1 MTDRGFTLIEML
13 VAVMVSALLLTTT
26 YGIVTSVSRTRDRL
40 SSDGEGFHLARVIN
54 ERLAR
59 ELRGAYYSATNAA
72 SLFAGGLD
80 ENGVPFLQ
88 LATTAAT
95 PASGGSGIVVVR
107 YRLAEDGGGED
118 GKVLFRDEHPLNSQP
133 ASERPEQQLASG
145 IEDLRIRFRRGTDWQ
160 PNWRSAEQAGLP
172 DLVELTLT
180 VKGADGLLPFLT
192 AIELAPLQK
201 SL

>member
-13 VAVMVSALLLTTT
+13 VAVTVSALLLTTT

-40 SSDGEGFHLARVIN
+40 SAESEGFHLARVLS

-59 ELRGAYYSATNAA
+59 ELRGAYYSATTAG

-80 ENGVPFLQ
+80 ENGAPFLE

-107 YRLAEDGGGED
+107 YRLSEEVGGE
-118 GKVLFRDEHPLNSQP
+118 KVLLRDEYPLNSKP
-133 ASERPEQQLASG
+133 TSERPEQRLATG
-145 IEDLRIRFRRGTDWQ
+145 IENLQFRFRRGTDWQ
-160 PNWRSAEQAGLP
+160 PEWRSDEQAGLP

>member
-1 MTDRGFTLIEML
+1 MTERGFTLIEML

-40 SSDGEGFHLARVIN
+40 STDGEGFHLARVIN

-72 SLFAGGLD
+72 SLFSGGLD
-80 ENGVPFLQ
+80 EDGAPFLQ

-107 YRLAEDGGGED
+107 YHLTEDGE
-118 GKVLFRDEHPLNSQP
+118 GKKTLLRDEYPLNSQP
-133 ASERPEQQLASG
+133 ASDRPEQLLASG
-145 IEDLRIRFRRGTDWQ
+145 IEDLQFRFRRGTDWQ
-160 PNWRSAEQAGLP
+160 PDWRSGEQAGLP

-180 VKGADGLLPFLT
+180 VQGAEGLLPFLT

>member
-13 VAVMVSALLLTTT
+13 IAVMVSALLLTTT

-40 SSDGEGFHLARVIN
+40 STDGEGFHLARVIN

-72 SLFAGGLD
+72 SLFSGGRD
-80 ENGVPFLQ
+80 KNGAPFLQ

-107 YRLAEDGGGED
+107 YRLAEDDEGE
-118 GKVLFRDEHPLNSQP
+118 KVLLRDEHPLNSQP
-133 ASERPEQQLASG
+133 ANERPEQQLATG
-145 IEDLRIRFRRGTDWQ
+145 IENLQFRFRRGTEWQ
-160 PNWRSAEQAGLP
+160 SDWRSAEQAGLP

-180 VKGADGLLPFLT
+180 VKGADGSLPFLT

>member
-1 MTDRGFTLIEML
+1 MTDKGFTLIEML
-13 VAVMVSALLLTTT
+13 IAVTVSALLLTTT
-26 YGIVTSVSRTRDRL
+26 YGIVSSVSRTRDRL
-40 SSDGEGFHLARVIN
+40 SSDGESFHLARVIN
-54 ERLAR
+54 ERMAR
-59 ELRGAYYSATNAA
+59 ELRGAYYSATSAN

-80 ENGVPFLQ
+80 ENGATFLQ

-107 YRLAEDGGGED
+107 YRLAEETDGE
-118 GKVLFRDEHPLNSQP
+118 KVLLRDEYPLNNQP
-133 ASERPEQQLASG
+133 AGERPEKRLAAG
-145 IEDLRIRFRRGTDWQ
+145 IENLQLRFRRGTDWQ
-160 PNWRSAEQAGLP
+160 PEWRSTEQAGLP

>member
-13 VAVMVSALLLTTT
+13 VAVAVSALLLTTT

-40 SSDGEGFHLARVIN
+40 STEGEGFHLARVIN

-59 ELRGAYYSATNAA
+59 ELRGAYYSATNAG

-80 ENGVPFLQ
+80 ESGAPYLQ

-107 YRLAEDGGGED
+107 YRLAEDVEGE
-118 GKVLFRDEHPLNSQP
+118 KVLLRDEYPLSNQP
-133 ASERPEQQLASG
+133 ASERPEQRLAAG
-145 IEDLRIRFRRGTDWQ
+145 IENLQLRFRRGADWQ
-160 PNWRSAEQAGLP
+160 QEWRSSEQAGLP

-180 VKGADGLLPFLT
+180 VKGADGSLPFLT

-201 SL
+201 NL

>member
-13 VAVMVSALLLTTT
+13 VAVAVSALLLTTT

-40 SSDGEGFHLARVIN
+40 SSDGESFHLARVIN
-54 ERLAR
+54 ERMAR
-59 ELRGAYYSATNAA
+59 ELRGAYYSATSAG
-72 SLFAGGLD
+72 SLFAGGVD
-80 ENGVPFLQ
+80 ENGAPFLQ

-107 YRLAEDGGGED
+107 YRLAEDAEGE
-118 GKVLFRDEHPLNSQP
+118 KVLLRDEYPLSNQP
-133 ASERPEQQLASG
+133 ASERPEQRLAAG
-145 IEDLRIRFRRGTDWQ
+145 IENLQLRFRRGADWQ
-160 PNWRSAEQAGLP
+160 PEWRSTEQAGLP

-180 VKGADGLLPFLT
+180 VKGTDGLLPFLT

>member
-13 VAVMVSALLLTTT
+13 VAVTVSALLLTTT
-26 YGIVTSVSRTRDRL
+26 YGIATSVSRTRDRL
-40 SSDGEGFHLARVIN
+40 SAEGEAFHLARVIT

-59 ELRGAYYSATNAA
+59 ELRGAYYSAPTTG
-72 SLFAGGLD
+72 SLFAGGRD
-80 ENGVPFLQ
+80 ENGAPFLQ

-107 YRLAEDGGGED
+107 YRLAKDVEGE
-118 GKVLFRDEHPLNSQP
+118 KVLLRDEYPLNSQP
-133 ASERPEQQLASG
+133 ASERPEQRLAAG
-145 IEDLRIRFRRGTDWQ
+145 IEDLQLRFRREADWQ
-160 PNWRSAEQAGLP
+160 QEWSSTEQGGLP

-180 VKGADGLLPFLT
+180 VKGVNGALPFLT

>member
-1 MTDRGFTLIEML
+1 MTNRGFTLIEML
-13 VAVMVSALLLTTT
+13 VAVTVSALLLTTT

-40 SSDGEGFHLARVIN
+40 STDGEGFHLSRVIN
-54 ERLAR
+54 ERLAK
-59 ELRGAYYSATNAA
+59 ELRGAYYSTTNAA

-80 ENGVPFLQ
+80 EDGLPFLQ

-107 YRLAEDGGGED
+107 YRLAEDDED
-118 GKVLFRDEHPLNSQP
+118 EKVLLRDEYPLNSQP
-133 ASERPEQQLASG
+133 AGEQPEQQFASG
-145 IEDLRIRFRRGTDWQ
+145 IEDLQFRFRRGTEWQ
-160 PNWRSAEQAGLP
+160 PNWHSAEQVGLP

-180 VKGADGLLPFLT
+180 VKGAEGVLPFLT

>member
-13 VAVMVSALLLTTT
+13 VAVAVSALLLTTT

-40 SSDGEGFHLARVIN
+40 SNDGEGFHLARVIN

-59 ELRGAYYSATNAA
+59 ELRGAYYSVSNSA

-80 ENGVPFLQ
+80 ENGFPFLQ

-107 YRLAEDGGGED
+107 YRLAEDGEGE
-118 GKVLFRDEHPLNSQP
+118 KVLLRDEHPLNSKP
-133 ASERPEQQLASG
+133 SSETPEQRLATG
-145 IEDLRIRFRRGTDWQ
+145 IENLQLRFRGGADWQ
-160 PNWRSAEQAGLP
+160 TEWRSAEQAGLP
-172 DLVELTLT
+172 DLVELSLT
-180 VKGADGLLPFLT
+180 VEGADMPLPFLT

>member
-1 MTDRGFTLIEML
+1 MTDKGFTLIEML
-13 VAVMVSALLLTTT
+13 VAVAVSALLLTTT

-40 SSDGEGFHLARVIN
+40 GSEGEGFHLARVIN
-54 ERLAR
+54 ERMAR
-59 ELRGAYYSATNAA
+59 ELRGAYDNTTSAG

-80 ENGVPFLQ
+80 ENGAPFLQ
-88 LATTAAT
+88 LATTAST

-107 YRLAEDGGGED
+107 YRLAEDADGE
-118 GKVLFRDEHPLNSQP
+118 KVLLRDEYPLNNQP
-133 ASERPEQQLASG
+133 AGERPEQRLAAG
-145 IEDLRIRFRRGTDWQ
+145 IENLQFRFRRGADWQ
-160 PNWRSAEQAGLP
+160 PQWLSTEQAGLP

-180 VKGADGLLPFLT
+180 VKGTDGLLPFLT

>member
-13 VAVMVSALLLTTT
+13 VAVAVSALLLTTT

-40 SSDGEGFHLARVIN
+40 SADGEGFHLARVIN

-59 ELRGAYYSATNAA
+59 ELRGAYYSTTSAG
-72 SLFAGGLD
+72 SRFAGGLD
-80 ENGVPFLQ
+80 EDGAPFLE

-95 PASGGSGIVVVR
+95 PVSGGSGIVVVR
-107 YRLAEDGGGED
+107 YRLSEDVEGE
-118 GKVLFRDEHPLNSQP
+118 KVLLRDEYPLNSQP
-133 ASERPEQQLASG
+133 ASERPEQRLAAG
-145 IEDLRIRFRRGTDWQ
+145 IEDLQLRFRRGTDWQ
-160 PNWRSAEQAGLP
+160 PEWRSTEQAGLP

-192 AIELAPLQK
+192 AVELAPLQK

>member
-1 MTDRGFTLIEML
+1 MTERGFTLIEML
-13 VAVMVSALLLTTT
+13 VAVTVSALLLTTT

-40 SSDGEGFHLARVIN
+40 STDGEGFHLARVIN

-59 ELRGAYYSATNAA
+59 ELRGAYYSASNTA

-80 ENGVPFLQ
+80 ENGVPYLQ

-95 PASGGSGIVVVR
+95 PASGGSGIVMVR
-107 YRLAEDGGGED
+107 YRLAEDGEGE
-118 GKVLFRDEHPLNSQP
+118 KVLLRDEHPLNSQP
-133 ASERPEQQLASG
+133 AGEQPEQQFASG
-145 IEDLRIRFRRGTDWQ
+145 IEDLQFRFRRGTEWQ
-160 PNWRSAEQAGLP
+160 PNWHSAEQAGLP

-180 VKGADGLLPFLT
+180 AKGAEGLLPFLT

>member
-13 VAVMVSALLLTTT
+13 VAVTVSALLLTTT

-40 SSDGEGFHLARVIN
+40 SAEGEGFHLARVIN

-59 ELRGAYYSATNAA
+59 ELRGAYYSATTAG

-80 ENGVPFLQ
+80 ENGAPFLQ

-107 YRLAEDGGGED
+107 YRLAKDVEGE
-118 GKVLFRDEHPLNSQP
+118 KVLLRDEYPLNSQLP
-133 ASERPEQQLASG
+133 SEGPEQRLAAG
-145 IEDLRIRFRRGTDWQ
+145 IEDLKLRFQRGQDWQ
-160 PNWRSAEQAGLP
+160 PEWHSTEQGGLP

-180 VKGADGLLPFLT
+180 IKGADGVLPFLT
-192 AIELAPLQK
+192 AVELAPLQK

>member
-13 VAVMVSALLLTTT
+13 VAVAVSALLLTTT

-40 SSDGEGFHLARVIN
+40 SGEGEGFHLARVIN

-59 ELRGAYYSATNAA
+59 ELRGAYYNATNAD

-80 ENGVPFLQ
+80 EKGVPFLQ

-107 YRLAEDGGGED
+107 YRLAEDVEGE
-118 GKVLFRDEHPLNSQP
+118 KVLLRDEYPLNSQL
-133 ASERPEQQLASG
+133 ASEEPEQRLAAG
-145 IEDLRIRFRRGTDWQ
+145 IEDLQLRFRRGADWQ
-160 PNWRSAEQAGLP
+160 REWSSTEQGGLP

-180 VKGADGLLPFLT
+180 VKGIDGALPFLT

>member
-1 MTDRGFTLIEML
+1 MTDKGFTLIEML
-13 VAVMVSALLLTTT
+13 VAVTVSALLLTTT

-59 ELRGAYYSATNAA
+59 ELRGAYYSPTSAG

-80 ENGVPFLQ
+80 ESGAPFLQ

-107 YRLAEDGGGED
+107 YRLADDGEGE
-118 GKVLFRDEHPLNSQP
+118 KVLLRDEYPLNSQLP
-133 ASERPEQQLASG
+133 SEGPEQRLAAGINNLQL
-145 IEDLRIRFRRGTDWQ
+145 RFRSGGDWQ
-160 PNWRSAEQAGLP
+160 PDWRSTEQGGLP